1 VHPVGYQPD
10 MTSTEEPKRGSFA
23 DVDQDSE
30 RFRRLLAK
38 YDDDYQR
45 ATDAYVRGEDAE
57 ATAHGSE
64 NPM

>member
-1 VHPVGYQPD
+1 
-10 MTSTEEPKRGSFA
+10 MSSTEEHRHRSWA

-30 RFRRLLAK
+30 RFRRLLGK
-38 YDDDYQR
+38 YDNDYQR

-57 ATAHGSE
+57 ETGHGSE

>member
-1 VHPVGYQPD
+1 
-10 MTSTEEPKRGSFA
+10 MSSTEEPRPGSFA
-23 DVDQDSE
+23 AVDQDSE
-30 RFRRLLAK
+30 RFRRLLTK

-57 ATAHGSE
+57 DTGHGSE

>member
-1 VHPVGYQPD
+1 
-10 MTSTEEPKRGSFA
+10 MSNTEDHQHRSWA
-23 DVDQDSE
+23 DVDRDSE

-45 ATDAYVRGEDAE
+45 ATDAYVRGEDAPP
-57 ATAHGSE
+57 TSHGSE

>member
-1 VHPVGYQPD
+1 
-10 MTSTEEPKRGSFA
+10 MSSTEDHEHRSWA

-30 RFRRLLAK
+30 RFRRLLTK
-38 YDDDYQR
+38 YRNDYQK

-57 ATAHGSE
+57 ETGHGSE